1 MTHPPLK
8 VKAPFLLTQMNHMSQ
23 PTWICVWSRRGRQ
36 WVVSQ
41 DLLLDATGKCPP
53 RDCKRY
59 WLTFNQA
66 AKLGGHVRKGER
78 SSLVTFWHIGEEKII
93 RDSDGNQRKSKPFLL
108 RFYHVFNVEQTE
120 GIGVVQAVYG
130 YSGDA
135 STRPIQFPRRVLQ
148 HTFP

>member
-53 RDCKRY
+53 RDCNVRS
-59 WLTFNQA
+59 NIGREPQ
-66 AKLGGHVRKGER
+66 GGNDG
-78 SSLVTFWHIGEEKII
+78 I
-93 RDSDGNQRKSKPFLL
+93 RL
-108 RFYHVFNVEQTE
+108 RNSH
-120 GIGVVQAVYG
+120 
-130 YSGDA
+130 
-135 STRPIQFPRRVLQ
+135 
-148 HTFP
+148 